1 MKTIFSVIVLLML
14 ALTFTFIVAYP
25 IYMNAEDEEF
35 AGLVLHKAADYA
47 AEAAMAAC
55 MEISD
60 VELEYSMETA
70 LTLSPMKASD
80 TFSAVMCI
88 AYNIPPTERN
98 TSEVLSKMPVM
109 LLAENDGYYLGEQA
123 AVSDEGEEVLTWH
136 LKHPF
141 SIERGAYTYGV
152 EMGRQYWRRVDNV
165 TMTLVEGEGYLG
177 LPFSDEEMFQRMNR
191 DMNRDITAA
200 LGRYAAQN
208 NLPEYQRFYLP
219 FSQGKSGVNRIE
231 RPTLIAVL
239 DGISLDG
246 GKPLSLSVVSGLKA
260 IQKSRIVAWTDGAG
274 IRWYAHEWR
283 TDAADRELIHENGE
297 VFDTVEQAA
306 KAGYVPKL

>member
-1 MKTIFSVIVLLML
+1 MKTIFSVMALLL
-14 ALTFTFIVAYP
+14 LSLTFTFIVAYP
-25 IYMNAEDEEF
+25 IYAKAEEEEF

-60 VELEYSMETA
+60 VELEYSAESV
-70 LTLSPMKASD
+70 LTLSPLQAAD

-88 AYNIPPTERN
+88 AYGIPPTERN
-98 TSEVLSKMPVM
+98 TDEVLSKTPMMM
-109 LLAENDGYYLGEQA
+109 LVENDGYYIGEQA
-123 AVSDEGEEVLTWH
+123 AATDEGDEILAWH

-141 SIERGAYTYGV
+141 SIERGGYTYGV
-152 EMGRQYWRRVDNV
+152 EMNRVYWRRVNNA
-165 TMTLVEGEGYLG
+165 TMDLVEGEGYLG
-177 LPFSDEEMFQRMNR
+177 LPFSDEEMFQKINR
-191 DMNRDITAA
+191 DMNRDATAI
-200 LGRYAAQN
+200 LGRYAMRN

-219 FSQGKSGVNRIE
+219 FSQGKAGVNRIE

-260 IQKSRIVAWTDGAG
+260 IQRTRVVAWTDGSG

-283 TDAADRELIHENGE
+283 TDEADRLLIHENGE
-297 VFDTVEQAA
+297 IFDTVEQAA